1 MSNNYYPYDDDDEND
16 GIISKSQNKR
26 DMQGLRDLC
35 KQIADMPK
43 QQRTKMPVSEQMAIA
58 IEHYLKV
65 PTMEARRRQMQYMG
79 KLMRN
84 EDLEG
89 IQQAIALLDAGSDAN
104 KQIMFV
110 LERWRERLLNGGN
123 EVIAEFYDKYP
134 ACELQQLRQ
143 LVRGA
148 KKEQEE
154 ELKHPGTLARKQGK
168 TDTRKLFLFVKKAMA
183 DAADDADEDAD
194 VADDND
200 E

>member
-1 MSNNYYPYDDDDEND
+1 MSKNDYSHYDDEDD
-16 GIISKSQNKR
+16 GIISKSQVKR

-35 KQIADMPK
+35 RQLADMPK
-43 QQRTKMPVSEQMAIA
+43 QHRAKMPISEQMISS

-65 PTMEARRRQMQYMG
+65 PTMEARRRQLQYMG
-79 KLMRN
+79 KIMRN
-84 EDLEG
+84 EDIDG

-110 LERWRERLLNGGN
+110 LERWRERLLSGGN
-123 EVIAEFYDKYP
+123 EVISEFFEKYP

-183 DAADDADEDAD
+183 DAADDADEDGFEAEN
-194 VADDND
+194 DD

>member
-1 MSNNYYPYDDDDEND
+1 MSNNYYPYDDDDND

-35 KQIADMPK
+35 KQIAEMPK

-65 PTMEARRRQMQYMG
+65 PTMEARRRQLQYMG

-84 EDLEG
+84 EDLDG

-123 EVIAEFYDKYP
+123 EVISEFFEKYP

-168 TDTRKLFLFVKKAMA
+168 TDTRKLFLLVKKAIA
-183 DAADDADEDAD
+183 DSAENADDEGSDPEHDDE
-194 VADDND
+194 
-200 E
+200 